1 MGKDISKIK
10 KKYESKLMSYPNVV
24 GVGIGFRERNGKLT
38 GEKCIV
44 VNVKK
49 KIDPENLKKKEI
61 IPKELDGVPVV
72 VKETGEFKAL
82 PKTS

>member
-24 GVGIGFRERNGKLT
+24 GVGIGFRERKGKYT
-38 GEKCIV
+38 KEKCIV

-49 KIDPENLKKKEI
+49 KIHPEDLKEKEI

-72 VKETGEFKAL
+72 VKEAGEFKAL
-82 PKTS
+82 RKIS